1 MSRVNRSQIS
11 EPTKC
16 STQQLSTSPPPQQLS
31 SSTFYSVSPSQ
42 NSPTLG
48 TSPNEAMQRRGS
60 QCNPM
65 FKPNELLQGYNDN
78 DVNMLR
84 PLLMYNLENIQTYR
98 ADCRYKRSKQN

>member
-1 MSRVNRSQIS
+1 
-11 EPTKC
+11 
-16 STQQLSTSPPPQQLS
+16 
-31 SSTFYSVSPSQ
+31 
-42 NSPTLG
+42 
-48 TSPNEAMQRRGS
+48 MQRRGS